1 MKANTRSVVIL
12 LTRLIVTIT
21 KSTSAFNVLNH
32 HHVSTN
38 YPLYKAEKSST
49 CLNMAITPVG
59 PFCPF
64 RSSAA
69 IDMEPK
75 MESLNQATPE
85 FATEMARLQLDMQ
98 IGQMPD
104 PERLKKVAKVSFFL

>member
-1 MKANTRSVVIL
+1 
-12 LTRLIVTIT
+12 
-21 KSTSAFNVLNH
+21 
-32 HHVSTN
+32 
-38 YPLYKAEKSST
+38 
-49 CLNMAITPVG
+49 MAITPVG